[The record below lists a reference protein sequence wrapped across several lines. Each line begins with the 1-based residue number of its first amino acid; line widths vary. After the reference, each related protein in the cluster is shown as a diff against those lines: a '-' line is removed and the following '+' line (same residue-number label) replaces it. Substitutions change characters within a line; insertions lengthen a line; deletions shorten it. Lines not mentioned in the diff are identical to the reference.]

1 LLKATAMSAR
11 LALAACLSF
20 VALGASPAG
29 ADLLPP
35 SAVAPAPAPTRYAA
49 ALGRPLP
56 PRKDPGV
63 ALGLSLGITAG
74 GMATMLIG
82 DNLDSDLGG
91 GLATAGALAWFIGP
105 STGHAYAG
113 RIGNTGLAIRGV
125 SALGGVV
132 AIGGLIGCIAG
143 SGDDLDDHGHLD
155 DDDDCG
161 LFAGLLVASSLGY
174 LGGAIYEIVDAPRAA
189 RRHNARYGLDVQVA
203 PTVVGSHGA
212 RAPGVALAG
221 RF

>member
-1 LLKATAMSAR
+1 MLSR
-11 LALAACLSF
+11 LAAAAACLSILAAG
-20 VALGASPAG
+20 VAR
-29 ADLLPP
+29 ADTAAPP
-35 SAVAPAPAPTRYAA
+35 SSVAPAAPAPVRYAP

-74 GMATMLIG
+74 GMAMMAIG
-82 DNLDSDLGG
+82 GNLDSELGG
-91 GLATAGALAWFIGP
+91 GLATAGALAWFLGP

-113 RIGNTGLAIRGV
+113 RIGNPGLAIRGV

-132 AIGGLIGCIAG
+132 AIGGLVGCIAG
-143 SGDDLDDHGHLD
+143 SGDDIDDHDHLGD

-161 LFAGLLVASSLGY
+161 VFAGLLVASSISY
-174 LGGAIYEIVDAPRAA
+174 LAGAVYEIVDAPRAA
-189 RRHNARYGLDVQVA
+189 RRHNARFGLDVQVA
-203 PTVVGSHGA
+203 PTVVGGSGD
-212 RAPGVALAG
+212 RAPGLVVAG